1 MKSDE
6 EAMEILE
13 AFDLTKSMRGAADL
27 CGCDHHTVA
36 SWVARR
42 DAGELGEAGH
52 IARER
57 VADGYRDKIE
67 EWVEASHARVRAD
80 IVHDKLIALGYG
92 ASERT
97 TRRAVAAAK
106 ASWRSGQRR
115 RYRPWIPEPGMW
127 CQFDYGEGPVI
138 GGVRTQLFCAWLAWS
153 RFRVVIPILDKTL
166 PSVIAALD
174 TTLRR
179 FNGVPTYALTDNEKT
194 VSTTHVA
201 RIPVRHPEMVAFGR
215 HYGLTVATCMPADPE
230 TKGGA
235 ESTVRVAKA
244 DLVPTEANLLPA
256 YGSFGELA
264 AACEGFCAE
273 VNARA
278 HRVTRRI
285 PAEMLAEERTS
296 LHPLPTRAYTG
307 VFGVTRVVGAATPVI
322 SFDAAEYSVP
332 DAHAGEVVWVR
343 HEGDQ
348 VVVVAV
354 GPAGATEIARHR
366 RGARGERVH
375 NPDHF
380 APMPET
386 PLGRTP
392 KATNPAEAAF
402 LALGQGAAMWLKEAA
417 ASGTARI
424 RTKMAEAVDL
434 SRLHGTH
441 ALDRALG
448 AAAVAGRFGE
458 GDVVSIL
465 VHLAS
470 AGPGSA
476 SQASG
481 AHSLQPGTG
490 AWKGFGR

>member
-1 MKSDE
+1 M
-6 EAMEILE
+6 
-13 AFDLTKSMRGAADL
+13 
-27 CGCDHHTVA
+27 
-36 SWVARR
+36 
-42 DAGELGEAGH
+42 
-52 IARER
+52 
-57 VADGYRDKIE
+57 
-67 EWVEASHARVRAD
+67 
-80 IVHDKLIALGYG
+80 
-92 ASERT
+92 
-97 TRRAVAAAK
+97 
-106 ASWRSGQRR
+106 
-115 RYRPWIPEPGMW
+115 
-127 CQFDYGEGPVI
+127 
-138 GGVRTQLFCAWLAWS
+138 
-153 RFRVVIPILDKTL
+153 
-166 PSVIAALD
+166 
-174 TTLRR
+174 
-179 FNGVPTYALTDNEKT
+179 
-194 VSTTHVA
+194 
-201 RIPVRHPEMVAFGR
+201 
-215 HYGLTVATCMPADPE
+215 
-230 TKGGA
+230 
-235 ESTVRVAKA
+235 
-244 DLVPTEANLLPA
+244 PTEANLLPA

-264 AACEGFCAE
+264 AACESFCAG

-278 HRVTRRI
+278 HRVTRRS
-285 PAEMLAEERTS
+285 PAEMLAEERQS

-402 LALGQGAAMWLKEAA
+402 LALGEGAAMWLKEAA